1 MVVMSRLENLLGAFS
16 LTVADRLVD
25 QTKTHGLSASDQAS
39 LVTLLAHPDR
49 PVSWLG
55 GVLGLTSSGATRLV
69 DRLVAAGLVTRVAA
83 SDSRE
88 RRLRLTA
95 AGKRRAATAVRE
107 RNETLAS
114 SLEVLTAAERR
125 ELERLLDRLVSSLAT
140 ARQPALHTCR
150 LCDREACNSGG
161 HACPLQHTVPEGEAH
176 V

>member
-1 MVVMSRLENLLGAFS
+1 MSRLENLVGAFS

-25 QTKTHGLSASDQAS
+25 ETSTRGLSASDHAA

-55 GVLGLTSSGATRLV
+55 DVLGLSSSGATRLV
-69 DRLVAAGLVTRVAA
+69 DRLVAAGLVTRTVA

-95 AGKRRAATAVRE
+95 AGRRRATTALRA

-114 SLEVLTAAERR
+114 SIEVLTAAERD
-125 ELERLLDRLVSSLAT
+125 ELEKLLGRLVSSLT
-140 ARQPALHTCR
+140 TGRQPALHTCR
-150 LCDREACNSGG
+150 LCDRDACASGG
-161 HACPLQHTVPEGEAH
+161 HACPLDHTVPVEDAH
-176 V
+176 A

>member
-1 MVVMSRLENLLGAFS
+1 MSRLENLVGAFS

-25 QTKTHGLSASDQAS
+25 ETNTRGLSASDHAA

-55 GVLGLTSSGATRLV
+55 DVLGLSSSGATRLV
-69 DRLVAAGLVTRVAA
+69 DRLVDAGWVTRTAA

-88 RRLRLTA
+88 RRLRLTV
-95 AGKRRAATAVRE
+95 AGKRRARNAVRE

-125 ELERLLDRLVSSLAT
+125 DLEKMLDRLVSGLT
-140 ARQPALHTCR
+140 TETKPGLRTCR
-150 LCDREACNSGG
+150 LCDREACRSGG
-161 HACPLQHTVPEGEAH
+161 RECPLDHTVPENPN

>member
-1 MVVMSRLENLLGAFS
+1 MDVMSRLENLLGAFS

-25 QTKTHGLSASDQAS
+25 QTNTHGLSASDHAS
-39 LVTLLAHPDR
+39 LVTLFAHPDR

-55 GVLGLTSSGATRLV
+55 DVLGLSSSGATRLV

-95 AGKRRAATAVRE
+95 AGRRRAATAVRE

-140 ARQPALHTCR
+140 ARQPALQTCR

-161 HACPLQHTVPEGEAH
+161 RACPLQHTVPEGDTH

>member
-1 MVVMSRLENLLGAFS
+1 MSRLENLLGALS

-25 QTKTHGLSASDQAS
+25 VTSNHGLSASDHAS

-55 GVLGLTSSGATRLV
+55 EVLGLSSSGATRLV

-95 AGKRRAATAVRE
+95 AGRRRAATAVRE
-107 RNETLAS
+107 RHETLAS
-114 SLEVLTAAERR
+114 TLEVLTAAERKQ
-125 ELERLLDRLVSSLAT
+125 LEQLMDRLVSNLT
-140 ARQPALHTCR
+140 PDRRPALQTCR
-150 LCDREACNSGG
+150 LCDRDACSSGG
-161 HACPLQHTVPEGEAH
+161 RQCPLQHTVPEGELDA
-176 V
+176 

>member
-1 MVVMSRLENLLGAFS
+1 MSRLENLLGAFS

-25 QTKTHGLSASDQAS
+25 QTNTHGLSASDHAS

-55 GVLGLTSSGATRLV
+55 DVLGLSSSGATRLV
-69 DRLVAAGLVTRVAA
+69 DRLVGAGLVTRVAA

-95 AGKRRAATAVRE
+95 AGRRRAATAVRE

-161 HACPLQHTVPEGEAH
+161 RACPLQHTVPEGDAH